1 MNPVFSTLLRLIRDA
16 LNEEGLPR
24 SVLLRSADT
33 AEPSGAADWEAVLQ
47 EARAQTVLG
56 LVFPALPAEAMAA
69 LPPASAVSFPVIGEF
84 LSGQPAA
91 AG

>member
-56 LVFPALPAEAMAA
+56 LVFPRSRPKPWRHSRPH
-69 LPPASAVSFPVIGEF
+69 PPPR
-84 LSGQPAA
+84 
-91 AG
+91 